1 MVTNRDGF
9 VIAIRS
15 AFLKKGNK
23 QRFSL
28 IGLIFFSVGLLIIS
42 KINIPI
48 NNYLKI
54 TLNEIVYR
62 ASFIISIPEKKI
74 QDTSSKIKDHLNV
87 YNDYLLVKE
96 ELKII
101 QSKKELRAHGTSQV
115 NINETRMN
123 NQSKDNISKDI
134 SDSKIEL
141 KNIQDDIAKKIEIN
155 QELEEKIKKNQP
167 FFSDS
172 ENQKKKIDEE
182 LNQRK
187 NELEVLKK
195 RLGEMKKNDTKN
207 NEGDD
212 SKNVVEAAS
221 QIIATTNKRLQDT
234 TKELEVV
241 RQLLDKERKAHNE
254 TKKKSQS

>member
-1 MVTNRDGF
+1 MGLFKKTKKEDNVYQETNEN
-9 VIAIRS
+9 
-15 AFLKKGNK
+15 L
-23 QRFSL
+23 Q
-28 IGLIFFSVGLLIIS
+28 
-42 KINIPI
+42 
-48 NNYLKI
+48 
-54 TLNEIVYR
+54 
-62 ASFIISIPEKKI
+62 
-74 QDTSSKIKDHLNV
+74 KIKDETESEIGKLESEIQEKNQR
-87 YNDYLLVKE
+87 LSTILEKIQLSKKE
-96 ELKII
+96 YDEIVGRII
-101 QSKKELRAHGTSQV
+101 QSKKELRALGTSQV
-115 NINETRMN
+115 NTNETRVN
-123 NQSKDNISKDI
+123 NQITDDISKDI

-141 KNIQDDIAKKIEIN
+141 KNIQNDIAKKIEIN
-155 QELEEKIKKNQP
+155 KELEEKIKKNQP
-167 FFSDS
+167 FVSDS

-195 RLGEMKKNDTKN
+195 RLGEMKKTDTKN

-234 TKELEVV
+234 TKELEVI

>member
-1 MVTNRDGF
+1 MEFG
-9 VIAIRS
+9 
-15 AFLKKGNK
+15 KKE
-23 QRFSL
+23 
-28 IGLIFFSVGLLIIS
+28 
-42 KINIPI
+42 
-48 NNYLKI
+48 YD
-54 TLNEIVYR
+54 EIVG
-62 ASFIISIPEKKI
+62 
-74 QDTSSKIKDHLNV
+74 
-87 YNDYLLVKE
+87 
-96 ELKII
+96 KII
-101 QSKKELRAHGTSQV
+101 QSKKELRAHVTSQV
-115 NINETRMN
+115 NTNETRMN
-123 NQSKDNISKDI
+123 NQSKDSISKDI

-155 QELEEKIKKNQP
+155 KELEEKIKKNQP
-167 FFSDS
+167 FISDS

-195 RLGEMKKNDTKN
+195 RLGEMKKTDIKN

-212 SKNVVEAAS
+212 SKNVVVAAS